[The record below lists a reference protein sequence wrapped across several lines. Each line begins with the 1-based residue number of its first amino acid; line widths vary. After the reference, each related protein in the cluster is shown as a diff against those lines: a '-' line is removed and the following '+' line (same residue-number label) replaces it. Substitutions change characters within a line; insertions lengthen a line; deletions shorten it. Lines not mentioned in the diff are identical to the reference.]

1 MSPRRAGPTAAVFN
15 STNGP
20 STLTDWAYRELKD
33 AIVNLRLRPGEPL
46 REAALAAMLGVSKT
60 PVREALSWLER
71 DGLVEMEV
79 FKGAVV
85 TGYSRR
91 DLEEIYELRL
101 LLEVSAARQAA
112 TFLEGDTRRRLA
124 SVSAASRHALD
135 ADNTKRLV
143 QLIDEFDEILFDS
156 LQNRRIR
163 ALIGNLRD
171 HVKRIGHLSE
181 QTPGRLAD
189 SVTEHERIIQAI
201 TDGDPEAG
209 ARTMRA
215 HILSVQAQ
223 QLALSDPA

>member
-1 MSPRRAGPTAAVFN
+1 VSPRRAVPTAAVFN
-15 STNGP
+15 SASGP

-46 REAALAAMLGVSKT
+46 REAALAAQLGVSKT
-60 PVREALSWLER
+60 PIREALSWLER

-91 DLEEIYELRL
+91 DLDEIYELRL
-101 LLEVSAARQAA
+101 LLEVTAARQAA
-112 TFLEGDTRRRLA
+112 TFLKGDTRRRLV
-124 SVSAASRHALD
+124 SVSAASRTALESS
-135 ADNTKRLV
+135 NSRRLV

-156 LQNRRIR
+156 LQNRRMR
-163 ALIGNLRD
+163 VLIGNLRD

-181 QTPGRLAD
+181 QPPGRLAA
-189 SVTEHERIIQAI
+189 SVVEHERIIQAI
-201 TDGDPEAG
+201 TAGDPEAG
-209 ARTMRA
+209 ARTMRE

-223 QLALSDPA
+223 QLALSDSA

>member
-1 MSPRRAGPTAAVFN
+1 
-15 STNGP
+15 
-20 STLTDWAYRELKD
+20 
-33 AIVNLRLRPGEPL
+33 LRPGEPL

-60 PVREALSWLER
+60 PIREALSWLER

-101 LLEVSAARQAA
+101 LLEVTAARQAA
-112 TFLEGDTRRRLA
+112 TFLEAETRRRLV
-124 SVSAASRHALD
+124 SVSAASRQALE
-135 ADNTKRLV
+135 AGNTKRLV

-181 QTPGRLAD
+181 QTPGRLTA
-189 SVTEHERIIQAI
+189 SAVEHERIIEAI

-209 ARTMRA
+209 ARTMRE

-223 QLALSDPA
+223 QLALSDPG

>member
-1 MSPRRAGPTAAVFN
+1 VSPRRAGPTAAVF
-15 STNGP
+15 SSANGP

-46 REAALAAMLGVSKT
+46 REAALAAQLGVSKT
-60 PVREALSWLER
+60 PIREALSWLER

-101 LLEVSAARQAA
+101 LLEVTAARQ
-112 TFLEGDTRRRLA
+112 GDTRRRLV
-124 SVSAASRHALD
+124 SVSAASRTALESS
-135 ADNTKRLV
+135 NSRRLV

-156 LQNRRIR
+156 LQNRRMR

-181 QTPGRLAD
+181 QPPGRLAA
-189 SVTEHERIIQAI
+189 SVIEHERIIQAI
-201 TDGDPEAG
+201 TAGDPEAG
-209 ARTMRA
+209 ARTMRE
-215 HILSVQAQ
+215 HILSVQVQ
-223 QLALSDPA
+223 QLALSDSA

>member
-1 MSPRRAGPTAAVFN
+1 VSPRRAAPTAAVFN
-15 STNGP
+15 GSPGP

-101 LLEVSAARQAA
+101 LLEVTAARQAA
-112 TFLEGDTRRRLA
+112 TFLEGETQRRLV
-124 SVSAASRHALD
+124 SLSAASRHALD
-135 ADNTKRLV
+135 AGNTERLV

-181 QTPGRLAD
+181 QAPGRLDA
-189 SVTEHERIIQAI
+189 SVAEHERIIQAI
-201 TDGDPEAG
+201 TDGDPKA
-209 ARTMRA
+209 AAHSMRE

-223 QLALSDPA
+223 QLALSEPG

>member
-1 MSPRRAGPTAAVFN
+1 
-15 STNGP
+15 
-20 STLTDWAYRELKD
+20 
-33 AIVNLRLRPGEPL
+33 
-46 REAALAAMLGVSKT
+46 MLGVSKT
-60 PVREALSWLER
+60 PIRQALSWLER

-101 LLEVSAARQAA
+101 LLEVTAVRQAA
-112 TFLEGDTRRRLA
+112 TFLEAETRRRLV
-124 SVSAASRHALD
+124 SVSAASRHALE
-135 ADNTKRLV
+135 AGNTKRLV

-181 QTPGRLAD
+181 QSPGRLAA
-189 SVTEHERIIQAI
+189 SVVEHERIIQAI

-209 ARTMRA
+209 ARTMRE
-215 HILSVQAQ
+215 HIVSVQAQ

>member
-1 MSPRRAGPTAAVFN
+1 VSPRRAGPTAAVFN
-15 STNGP
+15 GANGP

-60 PVREALSWLER
+60 PIREALSWLER

-101 LLEVSAARQAA
+101 LLEVTAARQAA
-112 TFLEGDTRRRLA
+112 TYLEGEIRRRLV
-124 SVSAASRHALD
+124 SLSAASRHSLD
-135 ADNTKRLV
+135 AGNTKRLV

-156 LQNRRIR
+156 LQNGRIR

-181 QTPGRLAD
+181 QAPGRLDA
-189 SVTEHERIIQAI
+189 SVAEHERIIQAI
-201 TDGDPEAG
+201 TDGDPDAA
-209 ARTMRA
+209 ARSMRE

-223 QLALSDPA
+223 QLALSDLA

>member
-1 MSPRRAGPTAAVFN
+1 
-15 STNGP
+15 
-20 STLTDWAYRELKD
+20 
-33 AIVNLRLRPGEPL
+33 LRPGEPL
-46 REAALAAMLGVSKT
+46 REAALATMLGVSKT
-60 PVREALSWLER
+60 PIREALSWLER

-101 LLEVSAARQAA
+101 LLEVTAARQAA
-112 TFLEGDTRRRLA
+112 TFLDAETRRRLV
-124 SVSAASRHALD
+124 SVSAASQNALESG
-135 ADNTKRLV
+135 NTKRLV

-171 HVKRIGHLSE
+171 HVTRIGHLSE
-181 QTPGRLAD
+181 QTPGRLSA
-189 SVTEHERIIQAI
+189 SAVEHERIIQAI
-201 TDGDPEAG
+201 TAGDPEAS
-209 ARTMRA
+209 ARTMRE

>member
-1 MSPRRAGPTAAVFN
+1 
-15 STNGP
+15 
-20 STLTDWAYRELKD
+20 LKD

-46 REAALAAMLGVSKT
+46 REAALATMLGVSKT
-60 PVREALSWLER
+60 PIREALSWLER

-85 TGYSRR
+85 IGYSRR

-101 LLEVSAARQAA
+101 LLEVTAARQAA
-112 TFLEGDTRRRLA
+112 TFLKSDTRRRLV
-124 SVSAASRHALD
+124 SVSAASRHALE
-135 ADNTKRLV
+135 ADNAKRLV

-156 LQNRRIR
+156 LQNRRMR
-163 ALIGNLRD
+163 QLIGNLRD

-181 QTPGRLAD
+181 QPPSRLAA
-189 SVTEHERIIQAI
+189 SVVEHERIIQAI

-209 ARTMRA
+209 ARTMRE

-223 QLALSDPA
+223 QLALSDSA

>member
-1 MSPRRAGPTAAVFN
+1 VSPRRAGPTAAVFN
-15 STNGP
+15 GANGP

-46 REAALAAMLGVSKT
+46 REAALAAMLNVSKT
-60 PVREALSWLER
+60 PIREALSWLER

-101 LLEVSAARQAA
+101 LLEVTAARQAA
-112 TFLEGDTRRRLA
+112 TFLEGDIRRRL
-124 SVSAASRHALD
+124 VSLSTASRHALD
-135 ADNTKRLV
+135 AGNTKRLV

-181 QTPGRLAD
+181 QLPGRLDA
-189 SVTEHERIIQAI
+189 SVGEHERIIQAI
-201 TDGDPEAG
+201 TDGDPEAA
-209 ARTMRA
+209 ARSMRE

-223 QLALSDPA
+223 QLALSDLA